1 MLTYLFVCLLFVHFP
16 YFRDPVNRPREQRPC
31 PRAADRGVSGGAA
44 RAPHGLPGARRVPA
58 PQGARARGGAGRGRG
73 AGRRRH
79 AAKAARVRAGPR
91 AASCEGRHPTPQ
103 RETGRARC
111 PVSEG
116 RAPAPAAEAGGP
128 RAHTAHASRVT
139 GVRVAPR
146 IQEARAL
153 LPRAGRAGARPG
165 ADGGRVQPSRQR
177 GGRPW
182 GVRVRRGA
190 RSPEP
195 PSSPQPPPL
204 PTKHRRSNR
213 HERRPRGR

>member
-16 YFRDPVNRPREQRPC
+16 YFRDPVNRPRERRPC

-44 RAPHGLPGARRVPA
+44 RAPHSLPGARRVPA

-79 AAKAARVRAGPR
+79 AAKAARVRAGPS
-91 AASCEGRHPTPQ
+91 AASCEGRRPTPQ
-103 RETGRARC
+103 RETGRARR
-111 PVSEG
+111 PVSDG
-116 RAPAPAAEAGGP
+116 RTPAPAAEAGGP

-139 GVRVAPR
+139 GVHVAPR